1 MDSYKKHKFLLL
13 DYSVLTGSIVLSLV
27 LLFTANNS
35 GKTSG
40 LQKVGIEVLGFAA
53 SPVQDF
59 KSLVRVRAKNRRLAK
74 ENAEL
79 QLDLSRY
86 KEAFRE
92 NVRLRKLVGFGIR
105 RGLSVVPARVIGRNN
120 MPGVK
125 TILLDVGSNKEIKSE
140 LPVVSGEGLVGKV
153 IHVTPNYSTVQ
164 LVIDRNFR
172 AAARIQRN
180 RETGIFEMTGKGFGV
195 LSGVHHRVEIIPGDT
210 VITTGMESLYPAGF
224 VIGIVDKVDDSQP
237 GLFQNIRVAPRV
249 NFTRLEEAFVVLN
262 DYRMNGDDSRAR
274 KR

>member
-1 MDSYKKHKFLLL
+1 LLL

>member
-1 MDSYKKHKFLLL
+1 LHSYKKHKFLLL
-13 DYSVLTGSIVLSLV
+13 DYSVLTGSILLSLV
-27 LLFTANNS
+27 LLFTANHS
-35 GKTSG
+35 EKTSG
-40 LQKVGIEVLGFAA
+40 LQKAGMEVLGLVA

-59 KSLVRVRAKNRRLAK
+59 RSLVRVRAKNRRLAK

-92 NVRLRKLVGFGIR
+92 NERLRKLVGFGER

-120 MPGVK
+120 MAGVK
-125 TILLDVGSNKEIKSE
+125 TILLDVGSDNKIEPE
-140 LPVVSGEGLVGKV
+140 LPVVSGEGLVGKI
-153 IHVTPNYSTVQ
+153 IHVTPNYSTAQ

-180 RETGIFEMTGKGFGV
+180 RETGIFEMTGKDFGI
-195 LSGVHHRVEIIPGDT
+195 LSGVRHRVQILPGDI

-224 VIGIVDKVDDSQP
+224 VIGIVDQVNDSQP
-237 GLFQNIRVAPRV
+237 GLFQNIRVVPRV
-249 NFTRLEEAFVVLN
+249 HFTRLEEAFVVLN
-262 DYRMNGDDSRAR
+262 NYRMNGDDTRAE